1 MKGTS
6 PRRAACEAIQWT
18 TGAAGMDEAHTDD
31 ILLPNEPATHRN
43 RRPNP
48 YAPPTTATLP
58 TFTESMM
65 EGQVHCS

>member
-1 MKGTS
+1 
-6 PRRAACEAIQWT
+6 
-18 TGAAGMDEAHTDD
+18 MDEAHTDD

-48 YAPPTTATLP
+48 SAPPTTATVP
-58 TFTESMM
+58 TVTESMM